1 MRKKNVNNEVNSNFH
16 GCTVLL
22 QGVLQML
29 QVLKVI
35 IYRLF
40 SWTEHVNIIVSHP
53 TAVSS
58 MIVEGM
64 LNSFNWSCI
73 L

>member
-1 MRKKNVNNEVNSNFH
+1 M
-16 GCTVLL
+16 

-29 QVLKVI
+29 QVFKAI

-40 SWTEHVNIIVSHP
+40 NWAEHVNIIVSHP
-53 TAVSS
+53 TAVSN